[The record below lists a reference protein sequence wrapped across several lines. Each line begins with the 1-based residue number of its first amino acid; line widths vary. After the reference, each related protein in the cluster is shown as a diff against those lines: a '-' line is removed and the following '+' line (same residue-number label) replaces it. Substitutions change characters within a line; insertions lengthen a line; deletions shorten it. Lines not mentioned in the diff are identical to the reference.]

1 MTSLIIVSAPSG
13 AGKSSLCNRALK
25 EFPTLVHSI
34 SYTTRTPR
42 PRESDGDHYFFITE
56 QKFLSLIEKGFF
68 AEWAKVH
75 SHYYGTSKEQLE
87 SAWEKGQTVIM
98 DIDVQGASQLKE
110 QYPFAHTVFILP
122 PSIDELKKRLQKR
135 DAKTSFLN
143 LRLKNAEEE
152 MKMADQYDH
161 QIINDNFETSYAQ
174 FRKIIE
180 DIITSSYKKTKLD
193 SNINKKINENDE
205 VRKKG

>member
-13 AGKSSLCNRALK
+13 AGKSSFCNKALK

-42 PRESDGDHYFFITE
+42 FGESNGDHYFFITE
-56 QKFLSLIEKGFF
+56 KEFLNLIEKGFF

-75 SHYYGTSKEQLE
+75 SHYYGTSKEQL
-87 SAWEKGQTVIM
+87 SKAWKNGLTVIM
-98 DIDVQGASQLKE
+98 DIDVQGASQLKK
-110 QYPFAHTVFILP
+110 QYPLAHTIFILP

-135 DAKTSFLN
+135 DDKTDSLE

-152 MKMADQYDH
+152 MKLADQYKH
-161 QIINDNFETSYAQ
+161 QIINDNFDHSYAS

-180 DIITSSYKKTKLD
+180 SIVTPLL
-193 SNINKKINENDE
+193 
-205 VRKKG
+205 

>member
-34 SYTTRTPR
+34 SYTTRTAR
-42 PRESDGDHYFFITE
+42 PQEFDGDHYFFVKE
-56 QKFLSLIEKGFF
+56 KEFLNLIREGFF

-75 SHYYGTSKEQLE
+75 SHYYGTSKKQLE
-87 SAWEKGQTVIM
+87 STWKKGQTVIM

-110 QYPFAHTVFILP
+110 KYPFAHTIFILP
-122 PSIDELKKRLQKR
+122 PSIEELKKRLQKR
-135 DAKTSFLN
+135 DAETSFLN

-161 QIINDNFETSYAQ
+161 QITNDNFETSYAK
-174 FRKIIE
+174 FHKIIE
-180 DIITSSYKKTKLD
+180 SIITPS
-193 SNINKKINENDE
+193 NKKI
-205 VRKKG
+205 